1 MKTKRFNFWAVL
13 MVLMVSISFVSCSE
27 DDNDDDN
34 GSEMM
39 TNTITDVAAGDANF
53 SILVAALKKVG
64 LDDDLAADNTMFT
77 VFAPTN
83 AAFASLLEELGVD
96 GLEDIPNDVL
106 TSVLLYHVMPGSK
119 MANQIETGYYGS
131 LSAGPADGYSLSFYI
146 DMTMAKINNRSM
158 IVQTDVKADNG
169 VIHAIDKVMLPMSI
183 TDHAVAN
190 PAFAS
195 LVAAVTKA
203 DLADALDDEN
213 ATYTVFAPVND
224 AFTAFLTDLGVG
236 LDDLTAEDLS
246 PIILYHAIDA
256 FVPAAEVTAGYFPTL
271 STAFE
276 QNVKVKID
284 TDGGVKL
291 NASSNVVATDVVATN
306 GIIHAIDKVITPP
319 SVVDI
324 AIANPD
330 FSILVE
336 AVVKAELAETL
347 SGVGPFTVFAP
358 TNAAFEAL
366 FSALQVSGVADLT
379 KEDLTPIL
387 LAHVVSANAVSSG
400 LTNGSVNT
408 LNSEKMLEI
417 SIDNGVTID
426 GTINVIAADVQGK
439 NGVIHVIDKVI
450 VP

>member
-13 MVLMVSISFVSCSE
+13 MVLFFSISFVSCSE
-27 DDNDDDN
+27 DDDDDN
-34 GSEMM
+34 GGEMM

-53 SILVAALKKVG
+53 SILVDALKKVG
-64 LDDDLAADNTMFT
+64 LDDDLAAANSMFT

-83 AAFASLLEELGVD
+83 AAFADLLVELGVD
-96 GLEDIPNDVL
+96 GLDDIPNDVL
-106 TSVLLYHVMPGSK
+106 TSVLLYHVVSGSK
-119 MANQIETGYYGS
+119 MANQIETGYYSS
-131 LSAGPADGYSLSFYI
+131 LSAGPADGYSLSFYV

-158 IVQTDVKADNG
+158 IVQTDVQADNG

-183 TDHAVAN
+183 TDHAIAN

-195 LVAAVTKA
+195 LAAAVTKA
-203 DLADALDDEN
+203 GLADALDDET

-236 LDDLTAEDLS
+236 LDDLTADDLS
-246 PIILYHAIDA
+246 PIILYHAMDA
-256 FVPAAEVTAGYFPTL
+256 FVPAADVTAGYFPTL

-276 QNVKVKID
+276 QNIKVKID
-284 TDGGVKL
+284 TESGVML
-291 NASSNVVATDVVATN
+291 NGNSNVVATDVVATN

-319 SVVDI
+319 TVVDI
-324 AIANPD
+324 AIANLD

-336 AVVKAELAETL
+336 AVVKAELVDAL
-347 SGVGPFTVFAP
+347 SGAGPFTVFAP

-366 FSALQVSGVADLT
+366 FVTLDVSGIADLS

-400 LTNGSVNT
+400 LSNGSIST

-417 SIDNGVTID
+417 SIDSGVTID
-426 GTINVIAADVQGK
+426 GTINVLAADVQGK
-439 NGVIHVIDKVI
+439 NGVVHVIDKVI